1 MKKKLRNRSRAE
13 IAGMLFLLAAIAA
26 YFIHPLFTI
35 VLLLFYIVLCV
46 VACFFPQINFLG
58 QVVSQGRSG
67 KDYVAVTFDDGPSE
81 PITRQILDL
90 LDKYHVQA
98 TFFVTG
104 VAALRHPEIISDI
117 VARGHSI
124 GNHSYSHN
132 PFVMT
137 KPYQTLYREV
147 CEAQNVL
154 RQMGIQALAFR
165 PPVGIINPKLPSIL
179 EALGLFCVTFNCRAL
194 DAGNRRVKNLAAR
207 ILKKI
212 KADAII
218 LLHDVPACPI
228 EDNGILLQEI
238 EKILMEI
245 MNKGMRIVPL
255 AALIGRDV
263 MICAPRQ

>member
-1 MKKKLRNRSRAE
+1 MKKNLRNRNRAE

-58 QVVSQGRSG
+58 QVVSRGRSG
-67 KDYVAVTFDDGPSE
+67 KNYVAVTFDDGPSE

-90 LDKYHVQA
+90 LDTYHIQA

-104 VAALRHPEIISDI
+104 VAALRHPDIISDM

-147 CEAQNVL
+147 YEAQSVL
-154 RQMGIQALAFR
+154 RKMGIQALAFR

-207 ILKKI
+207 ISKNI

-218 LLHDVPACPI
+218 LLHDMSARPI

-255 AALIGRDV
+255 AELIGRDV

>member
-1 MKKKLRNRSRAE
+1 MKKQLQNRSRAE
-13 IAGMLFLLAAIAA
+13 IAGMLFLLAASAA

-58 QVVSQGRSG
+58 QVISRGRSG
-67 KDYVAVTFDDGPSE
+67 KNYVAVTFDDGPSE

-90 LDKYHVQA
+90 LDKYHIQA

-104 VAALRHPEIISDI
+104 AAALRHPEIISDM

-132 PFVMT
+132 PFVMM

-147 CEAQNVL
+147 CEAQSIL
-154 RQMGIQALAFR
+154 RKMGIKALAFR

-207 ILKKI
+207 ILKNI

-218 LLHDVPACPI
+218 LLHDVPACTI
-228 EDNGILLQEI
+228 EDDEILLQEI
-238 EKILMEI
+238 EKILMEL
-245 MNKGMRIVPL
+245 MNKGMQIVPL
-255 AALIGRDV
+255 AELIRRDV
-263 MICAPRQ
+263 MICVPRQ